1 MNTEKILKGLIKI
14 NNLPIKLIISL
25 LFLVGII
32 AIILFVQIKLSR
44 YKNKYLGLILPNI
57 SFLTSILL
65 VLGWYTFSFSTATIT
80 ENSNTVDV
88 ETGEVFEEPELIE
101 VEELDDIDSPDF
113 LRLSYFF
120 LLTNIPTVILVGI
133 YRSERNKL
141 TMRKEIEKMKID
153 DL

>member
-1 MNTEKILKGLIKI
+1 MLKGLIKI
-14 NNLPIKLIISL
+14 NNLPINLIISL
-25 LFLVGII
+25 LFLVGIM
-32 AIILFVQIKLSR
+32 AIILFVQIKLSKN
-44 YKNKYLGLILPNI
+44 KNKYLGLILPII

-65 VLGWYTFSFSTATIT
+65 ILGWYTFSFSTATIT
-80 ENSNTVDV
+80 ESSNAVDV
-88 ETGEVFEEPELIE
+88 ETGEVIEESELIE

-113 LRLSYFF
+113 LRLSYYF
-120 LLTNIPTVILVGI
+120 LLANIPTVILVGI